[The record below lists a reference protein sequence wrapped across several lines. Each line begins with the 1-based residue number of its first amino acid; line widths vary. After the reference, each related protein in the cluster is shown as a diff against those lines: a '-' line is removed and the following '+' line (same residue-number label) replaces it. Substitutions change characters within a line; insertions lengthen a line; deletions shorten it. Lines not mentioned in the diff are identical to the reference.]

1 MKTFKFLTEPNSN
14 DDLLDF
20 IVYLCNFCNWNHD
33 NISSLNLT
41 GVHVVDWGSF
51 FLLNQSWGTN
61 DSTKLKFRFHQNNGD
76 IYTIKVQKDY
86 DWHQHQYTDYYVPQG
101 GIRFNNSPQRIF
113 IENENYNNGT
123 TIQ

>member
-51 FLLNQSWGTN
+51 FLLNHSWGTN
-61 DSTKLKFRFHQNNGD
+61 DSTKLKFRF
-76 IYTIKVQKDY
+76 IKLFNYFLDF
-86 DWHQHQYTDYYVPQG
+86 
-101 GIRFNNSPQRIF
+101 RFYFRF
-113 IENENYNNGT
+113 YF
-123 TIQ
+123 